1 MLYKRSKYLRKIE
14 KFVGKDVIKILVWQR
29 RVGKSKLLFLIKDL
43 LLANQVSE
51 NDIVY
56 IDMENLENEQFKDY
70 KLFYEKVKKY
80 KHIFVDEVQNI
91 ENWEKAILSLQNQWK
106 DIYIT
111 WSNSNILSSDL
122 ATYLRWRYIEFEIF
136 PFDYIEFLEAFKLEN
151 NKENFIKYLKYGWM
165 PYLLNLRL
173 EEEVVYDYLK
183 SIYLTIVLKDIIQRY
198 SLRNS
203 VILEKLIIYLSKN
216 LWNIFSWTNISK
228 YLKSQWVKI
237 STITILQY
245 LSYLKEV
252 FLLKEI
258 KRYDLKWKKVFEL
271 KEKYFFNDIGI
282 RNAILWWFNFLDIS
296 WVLENVLAINLL
308 SKWWKLY
315 VWEYNN
321 LEIDFVAEKKGE
333 KMYIQVSY
341 LMVDETTK
349 KREFGNLEKIKDSW
363 PKYVLSMDDIA
374 WGSYNGIKWVKI
386 WDFLSDKNL

>member
-14 KFVGKDVIKILVWQR
+14 KFVGKDVIKILIWQR